1 MLTNRKALLSLFIF
15 GCLSLSISESWAN
28 VTASFKVSKKAE
40 KVDQRRTVSTGSRSS
55 CQPSVKPGTL
65 ELLVPEQE
73 VYHTTSEETPTMYV
87 YSHKA
92 QPVNLEFV
100 LQNLSETEPVY
111 RKQISID
118 STGATA
124 ISLPDKIQLL
134 EEEKYTWNI
143 VIPCY
148 NNLNNNQTVLS
159 AGIKYSKPSD
169 NLDIEISNAKS
180 ISEKIQIYS
189 QNEIWYQ
196 TIDLAIKQREKLGYT
211 NHLYSF
217 NQFFNNEPEK
227 VKKTKAPYRVFD

>member
-1 MLTNRKALLSLFIF
+1 MLTNRKVLLSLFIF
-15 GCLSLSISESWAN
+15 GCLSLNVSKSLAN

-111 RKQISID
+111 HKQISID

-134 EEEKYTWNI
+134 EGEKYTWNI

-148 NNLNNNQTVLS
+148 NNLDNNQTVLS
-159 AGIKYSKPSD
+159 AGIKYSKLSD
-169 NLDIEISNAKS
+169 NLDIEISNVKS
-180 ISEKIQIYS
+180 IDKKIAIYAE
-189 QNEIWYQ
+189 NGIWYQ
-196 TIDLAIKQREKLGYT
+196 TIDLAIKHEEQIGYT
-211 NHLYSF
+211 RHLHTF
-217 NQFFNNEPEK
+217 NQLFDNEREN
-227 VKKTKAPYRVFD
+227 